1 MERLG
6 HIRLA
11 RKRSAPWNPAIANDQ
26 AGVRM
31 LHRINAILQRT
42 QRPGIFPLGSEEG
55 GAAARGRAELVAG
68 IHKASG
74 ATSKVPKTSLEPLS
88 VAMLMRICVN
98 RALSS
103 LGNKS
108 ELMQRIQQGKHA
120 KEHAKV
126 AVSSASQGREKG
138 GEAGEGVMD
147 GALASEA
154 QSATA

>member
-1 MERLG
+1 
-6 HIRLA
+6 
-11 RKRSAPWNPAIANDQ
+11 
-26 AGVRM
+26 M

-55 GAAARGRAELVAG
+55 GAAARDRAELVAG